1 MCWGPGLLTVQC
13 TASLLQLVAEQASE
27 DMIASSTKACPAC
40 GAKIMKVC
48 QWFKHEGV
56 FF

>member
-1 MCWGPGLLTVQC
+1 MLTVQC